1 MDNHATKTRTF
12 RRISFKKFKSTVLS
26 RYLLSLILFFFF
38 RTWLKCTNK
47 NLKRSWRDIR
57 MIKII
62 WKKKIHYLW
71 DSRVF
76 SETRKKNVKIARTS
90 DTSLRLSVQ
99 FRSCGWL
106 WESTSSLGILIGR
119 RRRNR
124 MKTGTIV
131 GRYFLYAK
139 KRIYSIENTKETD
152 FYLSRE

>member
-12 RRISFKKFKSTVLS
+12 RKISFKKFKSTVLS

-38 RTWLKCTNK
+38 RTWLKSTNK
-47 NLKRSWRDIR
+47 NLKRPWRDIR

-62 WKKKIHYLW
+62 WKKKHPLSEI
-71 DSRVF
+71 VEF
-76 SETRKKNVKIARTS
+76 SQKRGRRTIARTS